1 MSKTPFSE
9 EEFLKKYNK
18 YDYDLLSVTTDI
30 IIFSISHLNS
40 DNYRKLGEKKCSVLL
55 VKRNTY
61 PYINKWCLPGGFI
74 HINEDLETATKRI
87 LLDET
92 NLKNIY
98 LEQLYTFSS
107 IDRDPRMRVLS
118 SAYMTLINKDM
129 IKEKLSDNTSWFNIT
144 IKETTKNSSETL
156 LTFYLE
162 NDKEN
167 IEFSVMKILKEKTSN
182 IYDYKVVKN
191 ENIAFDHAIVIATG
205 LDRIKNKIEYTD
217 ILFNIMPKYFTLGQ
231 LQQVYEAILNKP
243 LLSPDFRRTIKNK
256 VEKTNK
262 VQKGSGHRPSVLYKY
277 KG

>member
-1 MSKTPFSE
+1 
-9 EEFLKKYNK
+9 
-18 YDYDLLSVTTDI
+18 
-30 IIFSISHLNS
+30 
-40 DNYRKLGEKKCSVLL
+40 
-55 VKRNTY
+55 
-61 PYINKWCLPGGFI
+61 
-74 HINEDLETATKRI
+74 
-87 LLDET
+87 
-92 NLKNIY
+92 
-98 LEQLYTFSS
+98 
-107 IDRDPRMRVLS
+107 MRVLS

-144 IKETTKNSSETL
+144 VKETTKNSSETL